1 MTYSYRK
8 EHFWRSIIWP
18 IVWPC
23 LLVQLALVVL
33 SILVAAMLVSSK
45 PPETLWLPLLGMV
58 AILLLGTSLNLG
70 AFIVLLRA
78 RARRSEQTFELTV
91 GELEQHLGVLGS
103 QCERAGLA
111 AVMDNDA
118 WMKAHLL
125 ERLERVNHQL
135 AAMRQSG
142 YKVLSGVANSDGDS
156 RETLLDDLAHT
167 RQQLNHLQLGRDRAR
182 QESRLKSGYLNLL
195 RRETSLLF
203 KYVDHCSASIER
215 GSVQDVSELKE
226 RLADIRAL
234 LGNLVDDTPVET
246 DPRLEMPI
254 RRASVL
260 VVDDGPVNL
269 MLAKQVLEKQGLEV
283 TAVDSGEKAL
293 ACQQQQHFDL
303 VFMDIF
309 MPEMDGL
316 EASRRW
322 RRYEQ
327 AQQLES
333 SILVALTANADGAGR
348 ERCLQAGMNDLLA
361 KPYQP
366 ESLISRVFAWFP
378 DEHFP
383 DEPNEALTP

>member
-1 MTYSYRK
+1 MIYSYRK
-8 EHFWRSIIWP
+8 EHFWHSIIWP
-18 IVWPC
+18 VLWPC
-23 LLVQLALVVL
+23 LLVQLVLVML
-33 SILVAAMLVSSK
+33 CILVAVMIPSGQ
-45 PPETLWLPLLGMV
+45 PPETLWLLLLGIM
-58 AILLLGTSLNLG
+58 AILLLGSSLNLA
-70 AFIVLLRA
+70 AFMVLLRA
-78 RARRSEQTFELTV
+78 RARRSEQAFEHSI

-103 QCERAGLA
+103 HCERAGLA
-111 AVMDNDA
+111 AVVNDHT
-118 WMKAHLL
+118 WMQAHLL
-125 ERLERVNHQL
+125 ERLESANRQL
-135 AAMRQSG
+135 AAMRDSG
-142 YKVLSGVANSDGDS
+142 CKVLPGATSSDEDS

-182 QESRLKSGYLNLL
+182 EESRLKSGYLNLL

-203 KYVDHCSASIER
+203 KYVDHWSANMES
-215 GSVQDVSELKE
+215 GSVEDVSELKE

-234 LGNLVDDTPVET
+234 LGNLVDETPVET
-246 DPRLEMPI
+246 DTRLKMPV
-254 RRASVL
+254 RRANVL

-316 EASRRW
+316 EASRQW

-333 SILVALTANADGAGR
+333 SVLVALTANADGTGR

-366 ESLISRVFAWFP
+366 ESLISRVVAWFP
-378 DEHFP
+378 DKHLP
-383 DEPNEALTP
+383 DESNEALTP